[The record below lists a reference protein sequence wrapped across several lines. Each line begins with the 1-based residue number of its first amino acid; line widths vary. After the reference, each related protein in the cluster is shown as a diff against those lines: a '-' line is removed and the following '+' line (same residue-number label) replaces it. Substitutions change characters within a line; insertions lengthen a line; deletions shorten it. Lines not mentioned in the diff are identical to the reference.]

1 MIARRIIKRARGVL
15 VALVLAVGL
24 TAVAPAL
31 SATAAPAAGPL
42 AMKACAPAPEPAKPT
57 SGLPGKIYGQPDTA
71 SNGDPFAQGSS
82 TTIADVYGY
91 GYRWQDYD
99 NGCLPGGS
107 QVAGVMTGIG
117 NFLLAMSASV
127 NAFTHG
133 TLGLV
138 VNPTWLEPLD
148 QTLTQATQAV
158 KEGMWTPWLVPVMI
172 AVAVMLLIAAARSNL
187 SKVVTSFG
195 WALIVLVATTYLMS
209 YPVSSAQAVDGLIG
223 ASITGG
229 ANAMPGAESSSTPQQ
244 ALNAQ
249 FNTVNEHT
257 LYSAWLEGT
266 LGSSTNELA
275 RNYGPDL
282 FKASHLS
289 WSEAATVENDPAA
302 GKAIIE
308 QKKNLWVETAAK
320 VEQADPAA
328 YQQLTGNQGRWDSAF
343 SLGLQTAITMPFLL
357 VAGVFVVIAYLAIRV
372 FVPVAPAI
380 GVFGMLNFA
389 QGWVIGVMGQVARM
403 LIMGPLFWL
412 GALVN
417 LFIVSAVLARPEV
430 PFVIRLIICL
440 VIPILL
446 FKLLRPKSS
455 VPGLGRLGG
464 LLRVGAQHLLMRRAV
479 AGGVAEGVAEA
490 AEDADPTTTA
500 PKQSPTPAPGP
511 VATPT
516 ARPEYTLPSSPS
528 RHELPPGNPGVPRH
542 RNDLGQRRGTDI
554 AARGSERYPY
564 PTFVPQG
571 AHEDSQLSA
580 PRRPAELDAAPV
592 PTYDAPA
599 DARQQHPAI
608 AGAADVS
615 EPYQG
620 PRHDAYASPANTDE
634 DLAAPAQVMNPFERV
649 PEGAQEAAVEVVDG
663 EEVFV
668 IWRPEGARS
677 THNSDDRE
685 GF

>member
-1 MIARRIIKRARGVL
+1 MIARRIVKRARGVL
-15 VALVLAVGL
+15 VALALAVGL
-24 TAVAPAL
+24 TAVGPAL
-31 SATAAPAAGPL
+31 SATAAVPAAGPL

-57 SGLPGKIYGQPDTA
+57 AGLPGKIYGEPATA
-71 SNGDPFAQGSS
+71 SNGDPFAEGSS

-117 NFLLAMSASV
+117 NFVLAMSASV

-138 VNPTWLEPLD
+138 VAPTWLEPLD

-158 KEGMWTPWLVPVMI
+158 KEGMWTPWLAPMMI
-172 AVAVMLLIAAARSNL
+172 LVAVLLLIAAARADV

-195 WALIVLVATTYLMS
+195 WALIVLVGTTYLMS

-223 ASITGG
+223 ASVTGG
-229 ANAMPGAESSSTPQQ
+229 ANAMPGADGADTPQQ

-282 FKASHLS
+282 FKASHLT

-308 QKKNLWVETAAK
+308 QKKNLWTETAAK

-372 FVPVAPAI
+372 FVPLAPAI
-380 GVFGMLNFA
+380 GVFGMLNVA
-389 QGWVIGVMGQVARM
+389 QGWVIGVMGQVGRM

-412 GALVN
+412 GALIN
-417 LFIVSAVLARPEV
+417 LFIISAVLARPEV

-455 VPGLGRLGG
+455 VPGMGRLGG
-464 LLRVGAQHLLMRRAV
+464 LLRAGAQHLLMRRAV
-479 AGGVAEGVAEA
+479 AGGVSDGVADA
-490 AEDADPTTTA
+490 ADDATPPADPT
-500 PKQSPTPAPGP
+500 PPPGP

-516 ARPEYTLPSSPS
+516 ARPEYALPSSPS
-528 RHELPPGNPGVPRH
+528 RYELPPGNPGVPRH
-542 RNDLGQRRGTDI
+542 RNDVVAQRRGTDVT
-554 AARGSERYPY
+554 ARGGERYPH

-571 AHEDSQLSA
+571 THADPQIGAS
-580 PRRPAELDAAPV
+580 RRPAELDAAPV
-592 PTYDAPA
+592 PSYDAPA
-599 DARQQHPAI
+599 DSRQQHPAI
-608 AGAADVS
+608 AGIESS

-620 PRHDAYASPANTDE
+620 PRHEAPTIAPSTDE

-649 PEGAQEAAVEVVDG
+649 PQGAHEAPVEVVDG

-677 THNSDDRE
+677 THNSDERE